1 MASKQNLHLSLHL
14 LRFNIIYNGVQ
25 FFVSLGGCGGSLI
38 APNIVLSAAHCKGI
52 SETATLGMHKIN
64 LPSGQSSEF
73 YNIEHIPIAESIT
86 HPNYV
91 NESMDNDYWLIR
103 LEYPSTLYADQ
114 IVELDAPSDALDL
127 DDGGEH
133 DLTVMGFGLTSSGG
147 DAPNIMQE
155 VTVDYIPNDMCTK
168 NPYNYMRRDITSN
181 MMCAGRIG
189 QDSCQVSG

>member
-1 MASKQNLHLSLHL
+1 M
-14 LRFNIIYNGVQ
+14 
-25 FFVSLGGCGGSLI
+25 
-38 APNIVLSAAHCKGI
+38 LSAAHCKGI

-114 IVELDAPSDALDL
+114 IVELDTPSDALDL
-127 DDGGEH
+127 DDGGGH

-155 VTVDYIPNDMCTK
+155 VTVDYIPNNQCSK

-181 MMCAGRIG
+181 MMCAGRIDK
-189 QDSCQVSG
+189 DSCQVSG